1 MERVG
6 QGYFC
11 MQCDFFL
18 WGLAGLVVGV
28 AVYVLQTER
37 RGNIIR
43 VKMRKEIEMNLLCII
58 KNVFVC
64 SVILVLGRGV
74 YGVNRLI

>member
-1 MERVG
+1 M
-6 QGYFC
+6 
-11 MQCDFFL
+11 
-18 WGLAGLVVGV
+18 VVGV

-64 SVILVLGRGV
+64 SVLLVLEKGV